1 MSAKPKRTP
10 RSSRNTER
18 KRAIGVLEQLHCDS
32 VRYDFDI
39 PVESFKA
46 RSFARDTGL
55 KSGDQWAAVFPTKDP
70 RSGYHVH
77 FSGSLDKESAH
88 IKVEYFNHPVKR
100 TSTHPPPS
108 SESTMAFV
116 GSFIRE
122 ASARARI
129 LGKFEKPDDSWRSRF
144 NLPFKVTMADS
155 EVVIDGVSVV
165 LPRNRFHAMNGWLTK
180 AESSVLVGVVL
191 VRPIEFATFN
201 LADEVT
207 TLNESI
213 RMFVEQIR

>member
-1 MSAKPKRTP
+1 
-10 RSSRNTER
+10 
-18 KRAIGVLEQLHCDS
+18 
-32 VRYDFDI
+32 
-39 PVESFKA
+39 
-46 RSFARDTGL
+46 
-55 KSGDQWAAVFPTKDP
+55 
-70 RSGYHVH
+70 
-77 FSGSLDKESAH
+77 
-88 IKVEYFNHPVKR
+88 
-100 TSTHPPPS
+100 
-108 SESTMAFV
+108 
-116 GSFIRE
+116 
-122 ASARARI
+122 
-129 LGKFEKPDDSWRSRF
+129 
-144 NLPFKVTMADS
+144 MADS